1 MRDGLAQPLGGP
13 APSIRAETV
22 EEWVMQN
29 PINISGL
36 SRRKFLKVSGAGV
49 VTASTIGSGLWLPG
63 AATAEPY
70 SGKHTWISPRGTIE
84 VMDDYAIWV
93 AQAMGYFGD
102 LGVEL
107 ELQPGPPGGTAVV
120 QFVSVGQADM
130 GFPAPGIL
138 GNSIENDMGLVSIFG
153 TGYLDLFNIAFRKGE
168 GMTDLRGLEG
178 KTVLLGSAAWQ
189 SIADPMLKAVGVD
202 VAKVR
207 YVEAGFPNWTAALA
221 AGEGDAC
228 LAWEGLRAL
237 LEKNGQSFD
246 YWMGMR
252 GSPLPSNSQVVRR
265 ADVEDPDRRAF
276 LQAYVK
282 GMAMGHEF
290 ADHNPR
296 AAADIVFKALPA
308 TREGFGARSGTE
320 SLMQIHRTFK
330 GDLSQRS
337 GWGEHDIAGF
347 QRFFDV
353 QREIGLLSTEINAA
367 DYVLN
372 DFIAEGNAFDHDQVK
387 ADAEAY
393 ALPDDLAAL
402 DMAELE
408 ANFYNSAIN

>member
-1 MRDGLAQPLGGP
+1 MKSLTNHP
-13 APSIRAETV
+13 
-22 EEWVMQN
+22 
-29 PINISGL
+29 GL
-36 SRRKFLKVSGAGV
+36 SRRTFLKVSSAGI
-49 VTASTIGSGLWLPG
+49 VTATAVGGGLLTPSRALADAYTG
-63 AATAEPY
+63 T
-70 SGKHTWISPRGTIE
+70 HTWISPRGTIE

-93 AQAMGYFGD
+93 AQEMGYFGD
-102 LGVEL
+102 LGVDL

-189 SIADPMLKAVGVD
+189 SIADPMLRAVGVD
-202 VAKVR
+202 VSQIN

-221 AGEGDAC
+221 SGEGDAC

-237 LEKNGQSFD
+237 LEKNNQEFD

-265 ADVEDPDRRAF
+265 ADVEDPERNAF

-290 ADHNPR
+290 AEHNPR
-296 AAADIVFKALPA
+296 AAADIVFRALPA
-308 TREGFGARSGTE
+308 TREGFGPRAGTE

-330 GDLSQRS
+330 GDLSKRA

-347 QRFFDV
+347 QKFFDV
-353 QREIGLLSTEINAA
+353 QKEIGLLSTDIDAA
-367 DYVLN
+367 DFVLN
-372 DFIAEGNAFDHDQVK
+372 DFISEGNQFDKEKVK
-387 ADAEAY
+387 ADAMNYE
-393 ALPDDLAAL
+393 LPDDLAAVNMG
-402 DMAELE
+402 DVE

>member
-1 MRDGLAQPLGGP
+1 MKNL
-13 APSIRAETV
+13 
-22 EEWVMQN
+22 
-29 PINISGL
+29 INQTAI
-36 SRRKFLKVSGAGV
+36 SRRKFLQVSGAGV
-49 VTASTIGSGLWLPG
+49 VTATTMSSGLLSTTS
-63 AATAEPY
+63 ALAEPY
-70 SGKHTWISPRGTIE
+70 TGKHTWISPRGTIE

-93 AQAMGYFGD
+93 AKEMGYFGD
-102 LGVEL
+102 LDVEL

-138 GNSIENDMGLVSIFG
+138 GNSIENNMGLVSIFG

-168 GMTDLRGLEG
+168 GMDDLKGLEG

-202 VAKVR
+202 ASKVK

-237 LEKNGQSFD
+237 LEKNNQKFD

-265 ADVEDPDRRAF
+265 ADVEDPDRKKF

-282 GMAMGHEF
+282 GMAMGHQF

-308 TREGFGARSGTE
+308 TKQGFGPRAGTE

-330 GDLSQRS
+330 GDMSKRT

-347 QRFFDV
+347 QKFFDV
-353 QREIGLLSTEINAA
+353 QKEIGLLSTDIKA
-367 DYVLN
+367 DNFVLN
-372 DFIAEGNAFDHDQVK
+372 DFIAAGNDFDKSKVK
-387 ADAEAY
+387 ADAMNY
-393 ALPDDLAAL
+393 SLPDDLAAV
-402 DMAELE
+402 DMADIE

>member
-1 MRDGLAQPLGGP
+1 MKNLTNHAG
-13 APSIRAETV
+13 V
-22 EEWVMQN
+22 
-29 PINISGL
+29 
-36 SRRKFLKVSGAGV
+36 SRRRFLQVSSAGV
-49 VTASTIGSGLWLPG
+49 VTATALGSGMITPRS
-63 AATAEPY
+63 AFAEPY
-70 SGKHTWISPRGTIE
+70 SDTFTWISPRGTIE

-93 AQAMGYFGD
+93 AQEMGYFGD
-102 LGVEL
+102 LGVGVDM
-107 ELQPGPPGGTAVV
+107 QPGPPGGTAVV
-120 QFVSVGQADM
+120 QFTSVGQADM

-138 GNSIENDMGLVSIFG
+138 GNSIESDMGLVSIFG
-153 TGYLDLFNIAFRKGE
+153 TGYLDLFNIAFRRGE

-189 SIADPMLKAVGVD
+189 SIADPMLRAVGVD
-202 VAKVR
+202 VSTIN

-237 LEKNGQSFD
+237 LDKNGLEFD

-265 ADVEDPDRRAF
+265 ADVEDPDRRPF
-276 LQAYVK
+276 LQAFVK

-290 ADHNPR
+290 AEQNPR
-296 AAADIVFKALPA
+296 AATDIVFNAMPA
-308 TREGFGARSGTE
+308 TREGFGARAGTE

-330 GDLSQRS
+330 GDMSQRA

-367 DYVLN
+367 DFVLN
-372 DFIAEGNAFDHDQVK
+372 DFIAEGNNF
-387 ADAEAY
+387 DAEAVRSDAMAY
-393 ALPDDLAAL
+393 ELPEDLAAV
-402 DMAELE
+402 DMDDVE
-408 ANFYNSAIN
+408 ANFYNSALN

>member
-1 MRDGLAQPLGGP
+1 MKSLENSMGV
-13 APSIRAETV
+13 T
-22 EEWVMQN
+22 
-29 PINISGL
+29 
-36 SRRKFLKVSGAGV
+36 RRKFLQVSGAGV
-49 VTASTIGSGLWLPG
+49 VTAASLGSGMLAPM
-63 AATAEPY
+63 TANAKPY

-138 GNSIENDMGLVSIFG
+138 GNSIESGMGLVSIFG

-202 VAKVR
+202 VSKVK

-221 AGEGDAC
+221 SGEGDAC
-228 LAWEGLRAL
+228 LTWEGLRAL
-237 LEKNGQSFD
+237 LEKNNQKFD
-246 YWMGMR
+246 YWMGMF

-265 ADVEDPDRRAF
+265 EDVEDADRRAF

-290 ADHNPR
+290 AEHNPR
-296 AAADIVFKALPA
+296 AAADIVFNALPA
-308 TREGFGARSGTE
+308 TRQGFGPRAGTE

-330 GDLSQRS
+330 GEMSNRV
-337 GWGEHDIAGF
+337 GWGEHDIVGF
-347 QRFFDV
+347 QKFFDV
-353 QREIGLLSTEINAA
+353 QKEIGLLSTDIDAS

-372 DFIAEGNAFDHDQVK
+372 DFIAEGNNFDKEKVK
-387 ADAEAY
+387 SDAMNY
-393 ALPDDLAAL
+393 QLPDDLAAL
-402 DMAELE
+402 NMDALE
-408 ANFYNSAIN
+408 ASFYASKIN

>member
-1 MRDGLAQPLGGP
+1 MNNMITESD
-13 APSIRAETV
+13 
-22 EEWVMQN
+22 
-29 PINISGL
+29 L
-36 SRRKFLKVSGAGV
+36 SRRQFLK
-49 VTASTIGSGLWLPG
+49 IGSASVAAASGLFGGLMP
-63 AATAEPY
+63 ASSVMAKPY

-102 LGVEL
+102 LGVEV

-138 GNSIENDMGLVSIFG
+138 GNAIENDMGLVSIFG
-153 TGYLDLFNIAFRKGE
+153 TGNLDLFNIAFRRGE
-168 GMTDLRGLEG
+168 GMSDLRGLEG

-202 VAKVR
+202 VTKVN

-221 AGEGDAC
+221 SGEGDAC

-237 LEKNGQSFD
+237 LEKNNQKFD

-265 ADVEDPDRRAF
+265 ADVEDPDRRSF
-276 LQAYVK
+276 LKAYVK

-290 ADHNPR
+290 AEHNPR

-308 TREGFGARSGTE
+308 TRQGFGALAGTQ

-330 GDLSQRS
+330 GDLPARA

-347 QRFFDV
+347 QKFFDV
-353 QREIGLLSTEINAA
+353 QKEIGLLSTEIAA
-367 DYVLN
+367 EDFVLN
-372 DFIAEGNAFDHDQVK
+372 DFIAEGNDFDKDKVI
-387 ADAEAY
+387 ADAMSY
-393 ALPDDLAAL
+393 ALPDDLAGL
-402 DMAELE
+402 DMDDIEK
-408 ANFYNSAIN
+408 NFYNSAIN

>member
-1 MRDGLAQPLGGP
+1 MGV
-13 APSIRAETV
+13 T
-22 EEWVMQN
+22 
-29 PINISGL
+29 
-36 SRRKFLKVSGAGV
+36 RRKFLQVSSAGV
-49 VTASTIGSGLWLPG
+49 VTATSLGG
-63 AATAEPY
+63 ALLAPVAAHAKSY

-138 GNSIENDMGLVSIFG
+138 GNSIESGMGLVSIFG

-202 VAKVR
+202 VSKVN

-221 AGEGDAC
+221 SGEGDAC
-228 LAWEGLRAL
+228 LTWEGLRAL
-237 LEKNGQSFD
+237 LEKNNQKFD
-246 YWMGMR
+246 YWMGMF

-265 ADVEDPDRRAF
+265 EDVEDADRRAF

-290 ADHNPR
+290 AEHNPR

-308 TREGFGARSGTE
+308 TRQGFGPRAGTE

-330 GDLSQRS
+330 GDMSSRV

-347 QRFFDV
+347 QKFFDV
-353 QREIGLLSTEINAA
+353 QKEIGLLSTEIDAS

-372 DFIAEGNAFDHDQVK
+372 DFIAEGNNFDKAKVK
-387 ADAEAY
+387 ADALNY
-393 ALPDDLAAL
+393 QLPDDLAAV
-402 DMAELE
+402 DMDALE
-408 ANFYNSAIN
+408 ASFYASKIN

>member
-1 MRDGLAQPLGGP
+1 MKNLTHQP
-13 APSIRAETV
+13 
-22 EEWVMQN
+22 
-29 PINISGL
+29 GL
-36 SRRKFLKVSGAGV
+36 SRRKFLKVSSAGV
-49 VTASTIGSGLWLPG
+49 VTSTVAGGGLMMSGR
-63 AATAEPY
+63 AMAKPY
-70 SGKHTWISPRGTIE
+70 TGTHTWISPRGTIE

-102 LGVEL
+102 LGVKL
-107 ELQPGPPGGTAVV
+107 DLQPGPPGGTAVV

-153 TGYLDLFNIAFRKGE
+153 TGYLDLFNIAFRQGE

-202 VAKVR
+202 VTKVN

-237 LEKNGQSFD
+237 LEKNNQRFD

-265 ADVEDPDRRAF
+265 ADVEDPDKNAF

-290 ADHNPR
+290 AEHNPR

-308 TREGFGARSGTE
+308 TREGFGPRAGTV

-330 GDLSQRS
+330 GDLSRRA

-347 QRFFDV
+347 QKFFDV
-353 QREIGLLSTEINAA
+353 QKEIGLLSTSINAR
-367 DYVLN
+367 DFVLN
-372 DFIAEGNAFDHDQVK
+372 DFIAEGNAFDKAQVR
-387 ADAEAY
+387 ADAMAY
-393 ALPDDLAAL
+393 ELPDDLAAV
-402 DMAELE
+402 DMDDVE
-408 ANFYNSAIN
+408 ASFYNSALN

>member
-1 MRDGLAQPLGGP
+1 MKSL
-13 APSIRAETV
+13 
-22 EEWVMQN
+22 
-29 PINISGL
+29 INQTGL
-36 SRRKFLKVSGAGV
+36 SRRKFLQVSSAGV
-49 VTASTIGSGLWLPG
+49 VTATGVGGGLMSATSAM
-63 AATAEPY
+63 AAPY

-202 VAKVR
+202 VSKVN

-228 LAWEGLRAL
+228 LSWEGLRAL
-237 LEKNGQSFD
+237 LEKNNQKFD

-265 ADVEDPDRRAF
+265 ADVEDPDKRAF

-282 GMAMGHEF
+282 GMAMGHAF
-290 ADHNPR
+290 AEHNPR

-308 TREGFGARSGTE
+308 TREGFGPRAGTE

-330 GDLSQRS
+330 GDLSARA

-347 QRFFDV
+347 QKFFDV
-353 QREIGLLSTEINAA
+353 QKEIGLLSTDINAA
-367 DYVLN
+367 DFVLN
-372 DFIAEGNAFDHDQVK
+372 DFIADGNNFDTERVK
-387 ADAEAY
+387 ADAMAY
-393 ALPDDLAAL
+393 ALPQDLAAV
-402 DMAELE
+402 DMDDVE

>member
-1 MRDGLAQPLGGP
+1 MVR
-13 APSIRAETV
+13 
-22 EEWVMQN
+22 QN
-29 PINISGL
+29 NSL
-36 SRRKFLKVSGAGV
+36 VTRRKFLQISSAGV
-49 VTASTIGSGLWLPG
+49 ISATTIGGGFITPNSAL
-63 AATAEPY
+63 AKPY
-70 SGKHTWISPRGTIE
+70 SGAHTWISPRGTIE

-93 AQAMGYFGD
+93 AQEMGYFGD
-102 LGVEL
+102 LGVDVKL
-107 ELQPGPPGGTAVV
+107 EPGPPGGTAVV

-138 GNSIENDMGLVSIFG
+138 GNSIEANMGLVSIFG

-168 GMTDLRGLEG
+168 GMTDLKGLEG

-202 VAKVR
+202 VSKVN

-237 LEKNGQSFD
+237 LEKNNQKFD

-265 ADVEDPDRRAF
+265 ADVEDPDRNEF
-276 LQAYVK
+276 LQRYVK

-290 ADHNPR
+290 AEQNPR
-296 AAADIVFKALPA
+296 AATDIVFKALPA
-308 TREGFGARSGTE
+308 TKQAFGPRAGTE

-330 GDLSQRS
+330 GDMSKRA
-337 GWGEHDIAGF
+337 GWGEHDITGF
-347 QRFFDV
+347 QRFFDI
-353 QREIGLLSTEINAA
+353 QQEIGLLSSDINAA
-367 DYVLN
+367 DFVLN
-372 DFIAEGNAFDHDQVK
+372 DFIASANEFDHEKVK
-387 ADAEAY
+387 SDAVSY
-393 ALPDDLAAL
+393 KLPDDFSSI
-402 DMAELE
+402 DMDDVE

>member
-1 MRDGLAQPLGGP
+1 MKGLANQVGV
-13 APSIRAETV
+13 T
-22 EEWVMQN
+22 
-29 PINISGL
+29 
-36 SRRKFLKVSGAGV
+36 RRKFLQVSGAGV
-49 VTASTIGSGLWLPG
+49 VTATSLGGGLIRPS
-63 AATAEPY
+63 AALAEPY

-93 AQAMGYFGD
+93 AQEMGYFGD

-120 QFVSVGQADM
+120 QFVAVGQADM

-168 GMTDLRGLEG
+168 GMSDLRGLEG

-202 VAKVR
+202 VSKVN

-221 AGEGDAC
+221 SGEGDAC

-237 LEKNGQSFD
+237 LEKNNQKFD

-265 ADVEDPDRRAF
+265 ADVEDPDRNAF

-290 ADHNPR
+290 AEHNPR

-308 TREGFGARSGTE
+308 TRQGFGARAGTE

-330 GDLSQRS
+330 GDLSTRA

-353 QREIGLLSTEINAA
+353 QKEIGLLSTDIAA
-367 DYVLN
+367 EDFVLN
-372 DFIAEGNAFDHDQVK
+372 DFIAKGNDFDKEKVR
-387 ADAEAY
+387 ADALAY
-393 ALPDDLAAL
+393 ELPDDLAAV
-402 DMAELE
+402 DMEDVE

>member
-1 MRDGLAQPLGGP
+1 MSGLLRPAQQAAVLIQSGHSGGEGMK
-13 APSIRAETV
+13 SL
-22 EEWVMQN
+22 
-29 PINISGL
+29 INQSGL
-36 SRRKFLKVSGAGV
+36 SRRKFLKVSSAGV
-49 VTASTIGSGLWLPG
+49 VTATGLGGGLLS
-63 AATAEPY
+63 ATSAMATPY

-93 AQAMGYFGD
+93 AQAMGYFGE

-138 GNSIENDMGLVSIFG
+138 GNSIETEMGLVSIFG

-202 VAKVR
+202 VSKVN

-221 AGEGDAC
+221 SGEGDAC
-228 LAWEGLRAL
+228 LSWEGLRAL
-237 LEKNGQSFD
+237 LEKNNQKFD

-265 ADVEDPDRRAF
+265 ADVEDPDKKAF

-290 ADHNPR
+290 AEHNPR
-296 AAADIVFKALPA
+296 AAADIVFNALPA
-308 TREGFGARSGTE
+308 TREGFGARAGTE

-330 GDLSQRS
+330 GDLSARA

-347 QRFFDV
+347 QKFFDV
-353 QREIGLLSTEINAA
+353 QKEIGLLSTDINAG
-367 DYVLN
+367 DFVLN
-372 DFIAEGNAFDHDQVK
+372 DFIAEGNNFDKDKVI
-387 ADAEAY
+387 ADAMAY
-393 ALPDDLAAL
+393 ELPEDLAAV
-402 DMAELE
+402 DMDDVE

>member
-1 MRDGLAQPLGGP
+1 MKSLEKNLGV
-13 APSIRAETV
+13 T
-22 EEWVMQN
+22 
-29 PINISGL
+29 
-36 SRRKFLKVSGAGV
+36 RRKFLKVSASGV
-49 VTASTIGSGLWLPG
+49 VTATSLGGGMLAPMM
-63 AATAEPY
+63 ANAEPY

-138 GNSIENDMGLVSIFG
+138 GNSIESGMGLVSIFG

-202 VAKVR
+202 VSKVN

-221 AGEGDAC
+221 SGEGDAC
-228 LAWEGLRAL
+228 LTWEGLRAL
-237 LEKNGQSFD
+237 LEKNNQKFD
-246 YWMGMR
+246 YWMGMF

-265 ADVEDPDRRAF
+265 EDVEDADRRAF

-290 ADHNPR
+290 AEHNPR
-296 AAADIVFKALPA
+296 AAADIVFNALPA
-308 TREGFGARSGTE
+308 TRQGFGARAGTE

-330 GDLSQRS
+330 GDMSNRV

-347 QRFFDV
+347 QKFFDV
-353 QREIGLLSTEINAA
+353 QKEIGLLSTDINAG

-372 DFIAEGNAFDHDQVK
+372 DFIAEGNNFDKEKVK
-387 ADAEAY
+387 ADAMNY
-393 ALPDDLAAL
+393 ALPDDLAAV
-402 DMAELE
+402 DMDALE
-408 ANFYNSAIN
+408 ATFYASKIN

>member
-1 MRDGLAQPLGGP
+1 MKNL
-13 APSIRAETV
+13 
-22 EEWVMQN
+22 
-29 PINISGL
+29 INNTGV
-36 SRRKFLKVSGAGV
+36 SRRKFLQVSGAGV
-49 VTASTIGSGLWLPG
+49 VSVTALGGGLITPTSAL
-63 AATAEPY
+63 AEAY
-70 SGKHTWISPRGTIE
+70 SGTHTWISPRGTIE

-93 AQAMGYFGD
+93 AQEMGYFGD

-107 ELQPGPPGGTAVV
+107 DMQAGPPGGTAVV

-138 GNSIENDMGLVSIFG
+138 GNSIENEMGLVSIFG

-168 GMTDLRGLEG
+168 GMTDLKGLEG

-189 SIADPMLKAVGVD
+189 SIADPMLRAVGVD
-202 VAKVR
+202 VSKVN

-221 AGEGDAC
+221 SGEGDAC
-228 LAWEGLRAL
+228 LTWEGLRAL
-237 LEKNGQSFD
+237 LDKNNQNFD

-265 ADVEDPDRRAF
+265 ADVEDPDRKVF

-282 GMAMGHEF
+282 GLAMAHEF
-290 ADHNPR
+290 AEQNPR

-308 TREGFGARSGTE
+308 TKQGFGARAGTE

-330 GDLSQRS
+330 GDMSQRA

-347 QRFFDV
+347 QKFFDV
-353 QREIGLLSTEINAA
+353 QKEIGLLSTDIDASNF
-367 DYVLN
+367 VLN
-372 DFIAEGNAFDHDQVK
+372 DFIADGNDFDKDKVK
-387 ADAEAY
+387 ADAMNY
-393 ALPDDLAAL
+393 ALPEDLAAV
-402 DMAELE
+402 DMDDIE

>member
-1 MRDGLAQPLGGP
+1 MT
-13 APSIRAETV
+13 SIIDQA
-22 EEWVMQN
+22 
-29 PINISGL
+29 GA
-36 SRRKFLKVSGAGV
+36 SRRKFLKVSSAGI
-49 VTASTIGSGLWLPG
+49 VTLSVGSSGLMSPMV
-63 AATAEPY
+63 ANAEPY
-70 SGKHTWISPRGTIE
+70 SDVHTWISPRGTIE

-107 ELQPGPPGGTAVV
+107 KLEPGPPGGTAVV

-138 GNSIENDMGLVSIFG
+138 GNSIESGMGLVSIFG

-168 GMTDLRGLEG
+168 GMTDLKGLEG

-189 SIADPMLKAVGVD
+189 SIADPMLKSVGVD
-202 VAKVR
+202 VSKIN

-221 AGEGDAC
+221 SGVGDAC

-237 LEKNGQSFD
+237 LEKNNQKFD

-252 GSPLPSNSQVVRR
+252 GSPLPSNSQVVRQ
-265 ADVEDPDRRAF
+265 ADVDDPDRNIF
-276 LQAYVK
+276 LQKYVK
-282 GMAMGHEF
+282 GMAMAHEF
-290 ADHNPR
+290 AEQNPR
-296 AAADIVFKALPA
+296 AATDIVFKALPA
-308 TREGFGARSGTE
+308 TKQGFGARAGVE

-330 GDLSQRS
+330 GDMSNRV

-347 QRFFDV
+347 QRFFDI
-353 QREIGLLSTEINAA
+353 QKEIGLLSSDIVAE

-372 DFIAEGNAFDHDQVK
+372 DFIAEGNNFDKEKVK
-387 ADAEAY
+387 ADAAGYE
-393 ALPDDLAAL
+393 LPDDLASI
-402 DMAELE
+402 DMDDVEQ
-408 ANFYNSAIN
+408 NFYNSAIN